1 MGEIKNTTQEY
12 KGTMTE
18 MWKEYKEYLNEVKT
32 LCIQT
37 PKYIRKNEI
46 NNSLIISADP
56 ADHKFCDIYEQTIAW
71 TVWIGKVSDAILKV
85 PINTV
90 SIVCRAL
97 GETLEYAMSII
108 EQGIEFAT
116 NWLVEKLSNL
126 ITKSKWIRKIVKWL
140 KLTVLF
146 AKKSILYGKLWI
158 YKSLR
163 WMIKAATTGKISS
176 ALQTAYAAVITWIQ
190 SSMKIIDT
198 IMQVITNL
206 LNSLIGFTLDG
217 GAMGFF
223 ITPKSVLSGVIVPY
237 PQLSMTP
244 MNINQDIF
252 TNIADTLI
260 SPIEESLRNAT
271 IAKMSGDNAKMVAD
285 ITAGASSI
293 VAGGDLVPISTPE
306 VNPFDLGAFK
316 AALAN
321 LLAMIALPEP
331 LPKYERLHPANIG
344 FMVWL
349 ITSFEPTMKRC
360 FGFPMYP

>member
-1 MGEIKNTTQEY
+1 MEEIKNTTQEY

-37 PKYIRKNEI
+37 PKYIRKHKI
-46 NNSLIISADP
+46 NNSLIISAEP

-71 TVWIGKVSDAILKV
+71 TVWIGKVSDAVLKI
-85 PINTV
+85 PINTI

-108 EQGIEFAT
+108 EKGVEFAT
-116 NWLVEKLSNL
+116 NWLVEKLSNF

-140 KLTVLF
+140 KLTILF

-176 ALQTAYAAVITWIQ
+176 ALQAAYAAVIVWIQ
-190 SSMKIIDT
+190 TNMKIIDS
-198 IMQVITNL
+198 IMQVISNL
-206 LNSLIGFTLDG
+206 LISLVGFTLDG

-223 ITPKSVLSGVIVPY
+223 ITPKSILSGATVPY
-237 PQLSMTP
+237 PQLSMIP

-252 TNIADTLI
+252 TNIADALI

-271 IAKMSGDNAKMVAD
+271 IAKMSADNAKMVVD
-285 ITAGASSI
+285 ITAGASAI
-293 VAGGDLVPISTPE
+293 VAGGDLIPIPTPE
-306 VNPFDLGAFK
+306 VNPFDLAAFK
-316 AALAN
+316 TALAN
-321 LLAMIALPEP
+321 LLATIALPEP
-331 LPKYERLHPANIG
+331 LPKYERLHPGNIG